1 MARRPRNEVDKRSTR
16 RQRMVSSPR
25 VVEAPPKVCAQLTV
39 LSGSAAGRAYPV
51 PEGGAVIGRGPKA
64 DVRVDDPGVS
74 GEHASIS
81 CQGGRYVLQDLGST
95 NGTFVASAR
104 VERIHLSSGDRI
116 RLGATMVLTFAVL
129 DAEAER
135 IVQGLYES
143 SVRDALTG
151 AHNRRYF
158 DDRLAGELGF
168 ARRHGA
174 PLAVALF
181 DVDHFKRINDDHGH
195 GGGDQVLRDVTRVLA
210 GAIRKEDVLAR
221 YGGEEFALI
230 VRGIPHANVGQ
241 CAERL
246 RSAVS
251 AETFAA
257 GDAELKVTLSAGY
270 ASLSELANDR
280 RSAEALV
287 KLADERLYRAKAAGR
302 DRTCGS

>member
-1 MARRPRNEVDKRSTR
+1 MPRRPRSDDDKHSTR
-16 RQRMVSSPR
+16 RQRARSSLR
-25 VVEAPPKVCAQLTV
+25 AKEEAPKRCAQLTV
-39 LSGSAAGRAYPV
+39 LSGSAAGRAFPV
-51 PEGGAVIGRGPKA
+51 PEAGVVIGRGPKV
-64 DVRVDDPGVS
+64 DLRVEDPGVS
-74 GEHASIS
+74 GEHARIS

-95 NGTFVASAR
+95 NGTYVAAAR
-104 VERIHLSSGDRI
+104 VERVHLSSGDRI
-116 RLGATMVLTFAVL
+116 RLGATTVLTFAVL

-135 IVQGLYES
+135 IVQSLYES

-158 DDRLAGELGF
+158 DERLAGELGF
-168 ARRHGA
+168 AKRHGA

-181 DVDHFKRINDDHGH
+181 DVDHFKRINDEHGH
-195 GGGDQVLRDVTRVLA
+195 AGGDQVLRDVTRVLT

-230 VRGIPHANVGQ
+230 VRGIQHPNVGR

-251 AETFAA
+251 GETFGI
-257 GDAELKVTLSAGY
+257 GDAELEVTLSAGY
-270 ASLSELANDR
+270 ASLSELADGQ
-280 RSAEALV
+280 RSADALV

-302 DRTCGS
+302 DRICGS